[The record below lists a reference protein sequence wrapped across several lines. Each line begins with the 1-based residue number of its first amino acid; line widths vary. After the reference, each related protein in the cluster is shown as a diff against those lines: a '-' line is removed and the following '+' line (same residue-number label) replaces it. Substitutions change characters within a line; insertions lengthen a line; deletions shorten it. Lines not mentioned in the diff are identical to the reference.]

1 MRVSGN
7 DMCELIAFTI
17 GEQEFCVEVMAVRE
31 IRGWTPA
38 TPLPHSPGYVRG
50 VINLRGVVL
59 PVMDMS
65 LRLGME
71 PADPSER
78 HVIIVIQIGGQ
89 LIGLLVDAV
98 SDILMVPVASIQ
110 PAPDMSRE
118 MGRDFVQ
125 GIIPIE
131 GRMVCLIQLT
141 ALFGT
146 IESEAA

>member
-1 MRVSGN
+1 MQVTDN

-50 VINLRGVVL
+50 VINLRGAVL

-71 PADPSER
+71 AADPSQR
-78 HVIIVIQIGGQ
+78 HVIIVIQIGSQ
-89 LIGLLVDAV
+89 IVGLLVDAV
-98 SDILMVPVASIQ
+98 SDILTISAAQIQ
-110 PAPDMSRE
+110 PAPDVSKE
-118 MGRDFVQ
+118 TDRDFVQ

-131 GRMVCLIQLT
+131 GRMVCLIQLN
-141 ALFGT
+141 ALFGS

>member
-1 MRVSGN
+1 MRVSEN

-17 GEQEFCVEVMAVRE
+17 GDQEFCVEVMAVRE

-71 PADPSER
+71 PTDPSQR
-78 HVIIVIQIGGQ
+78 HVIIVIQIGKQ
-89 LIGLLVDAV
+89 LVGLLVDSV
-98 SDILMVPVASIQ
+98 SDILTVPASDIQ
-110 PAPDMSRE
+110 PPPDVSKE
-118 MGRDFVQ
+118 MDRDFVQ

-131 GRMVCLIQLT
+131 GRMVCLIQLN
-141 ALFGT
+141 ALFGS

>member
-1 MRVSGN
+1 MRISGS
-7 DMCELIAFTI
+7 DTCELIAFTI

-38 TPLPHSPGYVRG
+38 TPLPHSPDYVCG
-50 VINLRGVVL
+50 MINLRGVVL

-65 LRLGME
+65 LRLGM
-71 PADPSER
+71 AATVPSPR
-78 HVIIVIQIGGQ
+78 HVIIVIHVAGQ

-98 SDILMVPVASIQ
+98 SDIVTVSSGEIQ
-110 PAPDMSRE
+110 PAPDVSKE
-118 MGRDFVQ
+118 MDRDFIL

-131 GRMVCLIQLT
+131 GRMVCLIQLN
-141 ALFGT
+141 ALFGA